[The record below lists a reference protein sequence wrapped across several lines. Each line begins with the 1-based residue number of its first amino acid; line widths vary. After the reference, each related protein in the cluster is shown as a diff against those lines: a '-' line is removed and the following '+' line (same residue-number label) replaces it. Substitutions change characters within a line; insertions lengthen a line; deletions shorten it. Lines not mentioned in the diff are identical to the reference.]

1 MIKFTDL
8 TFRYSLRS
16 QAVFED
22 VNFEIIPGTLT
33 LVTGASGSGKSTL
46 LRCINGLVPHFS
58 GGIIAGKIQ
67 VFGSDPIAE
76 GVEVMAHKV
85 GFVFQEPESQFVFDV
100 IEDEIA
106 FSLENAGVP
115 RQEMERRI
123 QEVLQMVRLSPLRKK
138 NLSEISGGEQQ
149 KVAIA
154 SALVT
159 QPLVLILD
167 EPTSQ
172 LDPISADEVLKFV
185 IELKNHL
192 NLTVLISE
200 HRLERL
206 LPYTDMILNLNAERR
221 AIIGKPQEILPLMDQ
236 VPPIVEIA
244 QRLKFSPLPLTPA
257 TFPQVRLAHKP
268 INQIEKHCKPQDSQP
283 ACLEIDGLSARL
295 NDQLILND
303 VSFNLHRGEILVLMG
318 PNGAG
323 KTTLLRSVLK
333 MIPHSGKVT
342 LMGADTDNLQFAEI
356 IQEIAYLPQNP
367 NDLLFAESV
376 IDELK
381 ITLKNHG
388 KDAEGLDFYVFLKSF
403 DLGHLGDQYPRD
415 LSVGERQRTAL
426 AAVTVHDPRIIF
438 LDEPTRGMDYDAK
451 KRLNFLFH
459 HWRQLGKAILL
470 VTHDVEFAARLAD
483 RVVILENGNLMFC
496 GAPRTAFTEFPAYQ
510 TQTARVFTD
519 TGWITPDD
527 IPPDLDLQ

>member
-318 PNGAG
+318 SQWCG
-323 KTTLLRSVLK
+323 K
-333 MIPHSGKVT
+333 
-342 LMGADTDNLQFAEI
+342 N
-356 IQEIAYLPQNP
+356 N
-367 NDLLFAESV
+367 
-376 IDELK
+376 
-381 ITLKNHG
+381 
-388 KDAEGLDFYVFLKSF
+388 
-403 DLGHLGDQYPRD
+403 
-415 LSVGERQRTAL
+415 
-426 AAVTVHDPRIIF
+426 
-438 LDEPTRGMDYDAK
+438 
-451 KRLNFLFH
+451 
-459 HWRQLGKAILL
+459 
-470 VTHDVEFAARLAD
+470 
-483 RVVILENGNLMFC
+483 
-496 GAPRTAFTEFPAYQ
+496 AFTICAENDPAFRKGNADGRRHRQ
-510 TQTARVFTD
+510 PS
-519 TGWITPDD
+519 IC
-527 IPPDLDLQ
+527 